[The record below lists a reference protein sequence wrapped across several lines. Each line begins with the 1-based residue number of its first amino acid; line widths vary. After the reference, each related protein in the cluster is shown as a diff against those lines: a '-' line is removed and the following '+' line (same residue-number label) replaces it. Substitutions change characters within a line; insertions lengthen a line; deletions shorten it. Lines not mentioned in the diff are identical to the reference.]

1 MIRDISIR
9 AALNGFTV
17 QCGCQQLVFE
27 SVDKLIDNL
36 RDYLRDPD
44 KHEKKFL
51 SEAINRKHTHSM
63 DPVCQPPPGFG
74 MPVGTYIT
82 GTDPAYVTRGVYTTG
97 TLHPG
102 EPVCQTTC
110 GTLPT
115 EPCP

>member
-27 SVDKLIDNL
+27 TVDKLIDNL

-51 SEAINRKHTHSM
+51 SEAINRKHTH
-63 DPVCQPPPGFG
+63 PTNQEWPAQPPGWPIPSPIYCGVQTPDTG
-74 MPVGTYIT
+74 CHTVAGGYTVG
-82 GTDPAYVTRGVYTTG
+82 
-97 TLHPG
+97 
-102 EPVCQTTC
+102 QTIQPTC
-110 GTLPT
+110 GALPT